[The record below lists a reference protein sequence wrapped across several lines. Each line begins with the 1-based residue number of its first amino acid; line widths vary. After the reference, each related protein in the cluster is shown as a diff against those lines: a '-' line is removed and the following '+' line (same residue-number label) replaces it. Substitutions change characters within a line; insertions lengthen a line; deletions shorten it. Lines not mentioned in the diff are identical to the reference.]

1 MYCETLAGGR
11 SSRMTGHIPVLLE
24 EVLAFFS
31 RMHGGACLDLTFGGG
46 GHTQAIL
53 EHLPDA
59 TVLAMD
65 QDPVAA
71 RNAASLQENFSGRL
85 RFEARN
91 FADLENI
98 QESGFTGVLMDLG
111 VSSFQLD
118 DVSRGFSFRE
128 DAPLDMRMNPQ
139 QGQTAAEF
147 LEKGSLRE
155 IETALRDYGE
165 EPRWRAIARAIIE
178 ARGKGLLQRTASLA
192 ALVEQHAPR
201 TAPGRRRIHPA
212 TRTFQGIRIAV
223 NRELECLQDTLPVA
237 FKKLAPGGVLV
248 VISFH
253 SLEDRI
259 VKRFFRKIAGLS
271 QHKNDPQ
278 PQQERQILGNLLTKK
293 PIVPS
298 PDEIKQNPRS
308 RSAKLRAIC
317 KGRDL

>member
-1 MYCETLAGGR
+1 
-11 SSRMTGHIPVLLE
+11 MTGHIPVLLE